1 MAVRRCTGPG
11 EGAEV
16 TGPGGWTGAG
26 GTVLTTGAG
35 AAKSRALG
43 RGYGRGT
50 LGRPLR

>member
-26 GTVLTTGAG
+26 GADLMTGAG
-35 AAKSRALG
+35 AAKYRALG
-43 RGYGRGT
+43 RGYGCGT
-50 LGRPLR
+50 LERPLR